1 MIKTGYVIRADFNT
15 ADVRVHRES
24 SCGGNCSHCKGCGVD
39 EIIIAVPNDIR
50 AVEGETV
57 KIIMPDK
64 KFLSGALLGYGI
76 LVLAMLLGGII
87 GYIISKNDIF

>member
-1 MIKTGYVIRADFNT
+1 ML
-15 ADVRVHRES
+15 
-24 SCGGNCSHCKGCGVD
+24 
-39 EIIIAVPNDIR
+39 IAVPNDIR

-87 GYIISKNDIF
+87 GYIISKNDIFSAVLSFLSLAIVLLLYRIIFKNRKDDIKIERI